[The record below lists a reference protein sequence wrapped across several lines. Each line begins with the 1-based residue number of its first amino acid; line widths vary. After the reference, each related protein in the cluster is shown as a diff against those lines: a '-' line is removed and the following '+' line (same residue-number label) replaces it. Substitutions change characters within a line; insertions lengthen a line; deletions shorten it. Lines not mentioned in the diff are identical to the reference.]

1 MMFQTVAANTLISA
15 AARLFGGVLALVSI
29 GIVTRSLGPG
39 FFGEYSAILA
49 FLYLFSIAA
58 DLGLYQYVLRE
69 SSRPGANERSLFSVT
84 FSIRLAALSVILS
97 IGVVA
102 ALVFV
107 PLSPASRIGI
117 PLAAVAFWL
126 QSLVQLSMA
135 PLQKRLKAYWAA
147 LAEIAGRVLQL
158 GLSVII
164 AVLGGSVVLFL
175 VALVASSFLQFAV
188 HYRAVRQYLPFRLSF
203 SLPVAKGIIR
213 ESLPIAIGLLF
224 TLVYFRMDT
233 VMLSFLRPPED
244 VGLYNLAYK
253 MLEYLIFFPAMF
265 VGLIM
270 PRLSLEAVE
279 NLKAFRVTLQR
290 LFEVI
295 MFAAMPLMIGGFFLA
310 PLLVEALGGKDF
322 LQAVSPLRILLVAA
336 ALIFLGNVFGSA
348 VIALGQQRRAV
359 WAYGIGMVLNFGLNL
374 IFIPRFSYVAAA
386 TSTVL
391 TEFVVTFGLMCIC
404 ARASGGY
411 IRTMRVLYALA
422 ASIVMAIP
430 FMFLGD
436 ISHKLGIFALIPYLI
451 ICPALYILSLRMF
464 RGITQEHID
473 LLRAHAVR

>member
-1 MMFQTVAANTLISA
+1 MRFHFRWAATA
-15 AARLFGGVLALVSI
+15 LF
-29 GIVTRSLGPG
+29 
-39 FFGEYSAILA
+39 
-49 FLYLFSIAA
+49 
-58 DLGLYQYVLRE
+58 
-69 SSRPGANERSLFSVT
+69 
-84 FSIRLAALSVILS
+84 
-97 IGVVA
+97 VVA
-102 ALVFV
+102 AVRV
-107 PLSPASRIGI
+107 P
-117 PLAAVAFWL
+117 AAI
-126 QSLVQLSMA
+126 
-135 PLQKRLKAYWAA
+135 RLFS
-147 LAEIAGRVLQL
+147 GDQL
-158 GLSVII
+158 GLIGMARRK
-164 AVLGGSVVLFL
+164 AVLENYITKTTSRMNIV
-175 VALVASSFLQFAV
+175 
-188 HYRAVRQYLPFRLSF
+188 
-203 SLPVAKGIIR
+203 IT
-213 ESLPIAIGLLF
+213 LL
-224 TLVYFRMDT
+224 
-233 VMLSFLRPPED
+233 
-244 VGLYNLAYK
+244 
-253 MLEYLIFFPAMF
+253 
-265 VGLIM
+265 
-270 PRLSLEAVE
+270 LSL
-279 NLKAFRVTLQR
+279 
-290 LFEVI
+290 
-295 MFAAMPLMIGGFFLA
+295 FAIWTN
-310 PLLVEALGGKDF
+310 
-322 LQAVSPLRILLVAA
+322 SVAA